1 MSCWTIL
8 GIEPTKNLKLI
19 EQAYEQQRKFI
30 ADTDVQQLH
39 EAYHEALA
47 HAGYGDRIATAPVQA
62 EVTERQDTR
71 DAAVDENP
79 AAVNRELTANE
90 QQIVRETVIQIRAL
104 LNDNSRVGD
113 PQVWHAIVSEPP
125 VDDPALRAS
134 LGEALASD
142 VRPMAENGSLQPD
155 VVAFLGNWFD
165 WQSVRPAPEPEPQP
179 FAQDQRDLTPE
190 ELRDREALQ
199 TSVQKSFWP
208 AIIGWSVVLIVL
220 TSFFSRMG

>member
-30 ADTDVQQLH
+30 ADTEVQQLN

-47 HAGYGDRIATAPVQA
+47 HAGYGDRVTPPVQTP
-62 EVTERQDTR
+62 VTESKEPTSAVVEEVSVAPQR
-71 DAAVDENP
+71 D
-79 AAVNRELTANE
+79 LTAHE
-90 QQIVRETVIQIRAL
+90 QQIVRETLIQIRAL
-104 LNDNSRVGD
+104 LNDNGRVGD
-113 PQVWHAIVSEPP
+113 PQVWRAIVSEPP
-125 VDDPALRAS
+125 VDDPALRAR
-134 LGEALASD
+134 LGEALSAD

-155 VVAFLGNWFD
+155 VVAFLGDWFE
-165 WQSVRPAPEPEPQP
+165 WHSVRKAPELEPQP
-179 FAQDQRDLTPE
+179 FARDQRELTPE
-190 ELRDREALQ
+190 EVRDREALQ

-208 AIIGWSVVLIVL
+208 AIIGWSLVLIVL